1 MKNQKFS
8 YLLFALCVFF
18 TAHLSPCLVSAQTQI
33 STSEMTA
40 GIDLD
45 KLSYLRPQEKEKI
58 AKNGFVICVPANSAY
73 SPEDEASSIYTRCK
87 TNHFPIF
94 VTSDVALHTSHLLFD
109 WSLRFLEAS
118 SLRQD
123 LLNLTDALL
132 TQSLTYHDQIDNKAA
147 KQKEAALKNAEFFNI
162 AKYLLVGGEL
172 GDMQGDIKQIIMKEC
187 SLIDKHAGF
196 ADSPLFGYKE
206 DYSQY
211 VPRGHYSRSPEFE
224 RYFKAM
230 MWYGRMGFRL
240 APLIETNGVFTLDK
254 KTSEMETLQ
263 AILICKALGETKIKG
278 EDAIKVWERIYETTS
293 FFAGRSDDLTVK
305 EYKELAEQVY
315 GKKFSLKNL
324 EDNAKLI
331 EFIKLAQKTRKPKI
345 LSTLVTDVSS
355 QAMDWQNQ
363 TQSMKFMGQTF
374 TPDSY
379 VFQNF
384 VYDKVKAYTG
394 SDPKPFTAVLKN
406 GLWFRGFPR
415 ALDFMA
421 VIGSDT
427 AEQILVQEKDT
438 LFGGYKEQLA
448 KLKKEIG
455 TTENADWSKDLYSA
469 RIWSLKAI
477 LEKPD
482 SKVPKFM
489 QSQAWQEKQLNAA
502 LGSWTELKHDT
513 IIYTKQP
520 YPESQMAMASK
531 AGEWIRSLPAET
543 IHGYVEPVPALYSR
557 ISKSIEQLR
566 LKFTSLGFP
575 SDTALVNNFKHF
587 EGLLTSFETISIKE
601 LSGEVLTDTE
611 YELIENIGGHL
622 SSILKYSHYID
633 VSDKF
638 RSEVDNKMPLV
649 ADVFTEVNSNQVLE
663 QAIGKP
669 VEIFVIA
676 NVDGRNKVCL
686 GAAYSYYEFKQPMS
700 DRLTDEKWRDMIQKH
715 KEPSMPEWFK
725 DISVKLNESGR

>member
-1 MKNQKFS
+1 MEIQKYCCLIFTVFIPV
-8 YLLFALCVFF
+8 YLSSSLA
-18 TAHLSPCLVSAQTQI
+18 
-33 STSEMTA
+33 SEQLQKSSN
-40 GIDLD
+40 DLIAD
-45 KLSYLRPQEKEKI
+45 INLDRLDYLRPQEKEKI
-58 AKNGFVICVPANSAY
+58 AKNGFVICIPVNSAY
-73 SPEDEASSIYTRCK
+73 SPEDEVSSIYIRCK
-87 TNHFPIF
+87 ANHFPIF

-123 LLNLTDALL
+123 LLNLTDTML
-132 TQSLTYHDQIDNKAA
+132 TQSLTYHEQINEKASVL
-147 KQKEAALKNAEFFNI
+147 KEAALKNAEYFNI

-172 GDMQGDIKQIIMKEC
+172 GDMQEDIKQIIMKEC

-211 VPRGHYSRSPEFE
+211 IPRGHYSRSPEFE

-240 APLIETNGVFTLDK
+240 ASLKETQGGFALDK
-254 KTSEMETLQ
+254 KAGEMETLQ
-263 AILICKALGETKIKG
+263 AILICKALGETKVKG
-278 EDAIKVWERIYETTS
+278 EDAVKVWERIYETTS
-293 FFAGRSDDLTVK
+293 FFAGRSDDLSVK

-315 GKKFSLKNL
+315 GKKYSVSGLDD
-324 EDNAKLI
+324 EAKLA
-331 EFIKLAQKTRKPKI
+331 EFIKLAQKAHKPKI

-355 QAMDWQNQ
+355 QAMDWENQ

-379 VFQNF
+379 VFQNL

-394 SDPKPFTAVLKN
+394 SNPKPFTAVLNN
-406 GLWFRGFPR
+406 GVWFRGFPR

-482 SKVPKFM
+482 SKVPKYM

-513 IIYTKQP
+513 ILYSKQA
-520 YPESQMAMASK
+520 YSMTQSAMASK

-543 IHGYVEPVPALYSR
+543 IHGYVEPVPELYSR

-575 SDTALVNNFKHF
+575 SDTALVNNFKNF

-601 LSGEVLTDTE
+601 LSGEMLTDTE

-638 RSEVDNKMPLV
+638 RSEMDNKMPLV

-676 NVDGRNKVCL
+676 KVDGRNKVCL

-715 KEPSMPEWFK
+715 KEPSMPEWIK

>member
-1 MKNQKFS
+1 MKTQKLFRLSFISFIFS
-8 YLLFALCVFF
+8 AFFYSSFITAQSQRPFAELN
-18 TAHLSPCLVSAQTQI
+18 
-33 STSEMTA
+33 A
-40 GIDLD
+40 GIDLE
-45 KLSYLRPQEKEKI
+45 KLYYLRPQEKEKL
-58 AKNGFVICVPANSAY
+58 AKNGFVICIPENSAY
-73 SPEDEASSIYTRCK
+73 SPEDEVSSIYTRCK
-87 TNHFPIF
+87 ANHFPIF

-123 LLNLTDALL
+123 LLNLTDVML
-132 TQSLTYHDQIDNKAA
+132 TQSLTYHEQINEKAA
-147 KQKEAALKNAEFFNI
+147 VLKEAALKNAEFFNV
-162 AKYLLVGGEL
+162 AKYLLVGGEY
-172 GDMQGDIKQIIMKEC
+172 GDMPENIKQVITKES

-240 APLIETNGVFTLDK
+240 APLRETQAGFALDK
-254 KTSEMETLQ
+254 KASEMETIQ
-263 AILICKALGETKIKG
+263 ALLICKAIGETKAKG
-278 EDAIKVWERIYETTS
+278 EDALKVWERIYETTS

-305 EYKELAEQVY
+305 EYMELADKAF
-315 GKKFSLKNL
+315 GKNYPVSVLND
-324 EDNAKLI
+324 EEKLA
-331 EFIKLAQKTRKPKI
+331 EFIKLAGQARKPKI
-345 LSTLVTDVSS
+345 LSTIMTDVSG
-355 QAMDWQNQ
+355 QASDWRNQ

-374 TPDSY
+374 TPDSF
-379 VFQNF
+379 VFQNL

-438 LFGGYKEQLA
+438 LFDGYKEQLE
-448 KLKKEIG
+448 KLNKEIG
-455 TTENADWSKDLYSA
+455 TMEQADWSRDLYSS

-477 LEKPD
+477 LAKPD

-489 QSQAWQEKQLNAA
+489 QSQAWQKKQLNTA

-513 IIYTKQP
+513 IVYSKQG
-520 YPESQMAMASK
+520 YGMAQSAMASK
-531 AGEWIRSLPAET
+531 AGAWIRNLPAET
-543 IHGYVEPVPALYSR
+543 IHGYVEPVPELYSR

-566 LKFTSLGFP
+566 LKFTTLGFP
-575 SDTALVNNFKHF
+575 SDTALVNNFRHF
-587 EGLLTSFETISIKE
+587 EGLLTSFETISKKE
-601 LSGEVLTDTE
+601 LSGEMLTDTE
-611 YELIENIGGHL
+611 YELIEGIGSHL

-633 VSDKF
+633 VTDNF
-638 RSEVDNKMPLV
+638 RSAMDNKMPLV
-649 ADVFTEVNSNQVLE
+649 ADVFTEVNSDQVLE

-676 NVDGRNKVCL
+676 KVDGRNKVCL